1 MVKADHIAQKGLSW
15 YLMLLSVF
23 FVEIRQLD
31 RMKMYFDVKG
41 DDLLYLRFSDTAR
54 KNLNFS
60 T

>member
-1 MVKADHIAQKGLSW
+1 MFKADHIAQKRPEL
-15 YLMLLSVF
+15 VPHVVVDI